1 MSAIE
6 TNILLFRFDYKF
18 STYLVNKFKI
28 FKCAGTRKPK
38 MSKEAALRDWFN
50 KKNVKAERVVYT
62 AEFVVDSAFGE
73 PGAITVANRHQK
85 EFFLESITVEGF
97 ACGPVHFTCNSWIQP
112 TRVHPDRRVFFCNKV
127 IYIYICLLRYIIIIV
142 ATVIIMTRCPNKYIY
157 HN

>member
-1 MSAIE
+1 
-6 TNILLFRFDYKF
+6 
-18 STYLVNKFKI
+18 
-28 FKCAGTRKPK
+28 